1 MKNIFKYT
9 FAAVL
14 GAMTLAACTNEYKYD
29 GVGEADKATAAGA
42 YFLETGNPKN
52 LEVEPGAEEF
62 DLTLTRANTES
73 AQTVGIAVVSDEA
86 GIFEVPSSAQFAAG
100 ENTATIHVTAPRA
113 EEGGQYSLT
122 VGIVEDQQ
130 SIYSIGA
137 QTYTVNMVVQKWE
150 KLGTGYWVDGVISTY
165 FSVNSNFAYAVQV
178 EKMVEGN
185 GAIHFRFVAPYSHA
199 ATGKDDLGAFIG
211 YPYNVG
217 AGDEEDHVFLID
229 ITSNGAFLHATSMGI
244 NWGYGEMFTGSVY
257 GNVSNNLGAYP
268 LGIYYEEDDYIMFP
282 LNSLFLE
289 DEDGPVPA
297 KNNPTYLYLS
307 AEAYI
312 NAVVGE

>member
-122 VGIVEDQQ
+122 VGIVEEQQ

-165 FSVNSNFAYAVQV
+165 FGVNPNFAYAVQV

>member
-244 NWGYGEMFTGSVY
+244 NWGYGEMFTGSIY
-257 GNVSNNLGAYP
+257 GNISNNLGAYP

>member
-229 ITSNGAFLHATSMGI
+229 ITSNGAFLHATTMGI
-244 NWGYGEMFTGSVY
+244 NWNYGEMFTGSIY
-257 GNVSNNLGAYP
+257 GNISNNLGAYP

>member
-62 DLTLTRANTES
+62 DLTLTRTNTES

-122 VGIVEDQQ
+122 VGIVEEQQ

-150 KLGTGYWVDGVISTY
+150 KLGTGYWVDGIISTY
-165 FSVNSNFAYAVQV
+165 FGVNPNFAYAVQV

-199 ATGKDDLGAFIG
+199 ATGKDDLGAYIG
-211 YPYNVG
+211 YPYNAG

-268 LGIYYEEDDYIMFP
+268 LGVYNEEDGYIYFP
-282 LNSLFLE
+282 INSLFLE

-297 KNNPTYLYLS
+297 KKNPSFLFLS
-307 AEAYI
+307 AEAFI
-312 NAVVGE
+312 NAVSE

>member
-122 VGIVEDQQ
+122 VGIVEEQQ

-229 ITSNGAFLHATSMGI
+229 ITSNGAFLHATTMGI
-244 NWGYGEMFTGSVY
+244 NWNYGEMFTGSIY
-257 GNVSNNLGAYP
+257 GNLSNNLGAYP

>member
-122 VGIVEDQQ
+122 VGIVEEQQ

-165 FSVNSNFAYAVQV
+165 FGVNPNFAYAVQV

-199 ATGKDDLGAFIG
+199 ATGKDDLGAYIG
-211 YPYNVG
+211 YPYNAG

-229 ITSNGAFLHATSMGI
+229 ITSNGAFLHATTMGI
-244 NWGYGEMFTGSVY
+244 NWGYGEMFTGSIY
-257 GNVSNNLGAYP
+257 GNLSNNLGAYP
-268 LGIYYEEDDYIMFP
+268 LGVYNEEDGYIYFP
-282 LNSLFLE
+282 INSLFLE

-297 KNNPTYLYLS
+297 KKNPSFLFLS
-307 AEAYI
+307 AEAFI
-312 NAVVGE
+312 NAMSE

>member
-62 DLTLTRANTES
+62 DLTLTRTNTES

-122 VGIVEDQQ
+122 VGIVEEQQ

-165 FSVNSNFAYAVQV
+165 FGVNPNFAYAVQV

-199 ATGKDDLGAFIG
+199 ATGKDDLGAYIG
-211 YPYNVG
+211 YPYNAG

>member
-122 VGIVEDQQ
+122 VGIVEEQQ

-229 ITSNGAFLHATSMGI
+229 ITSNGAFLHATTMGI
-244 NWGYGEMFTGSVY
+244 NWNYGEMFTGSIY
-257 GNVSNNLGAYP
+257 GNISNNLGAYP

>member
-62 DLTLTRANTES
+62 DLTLTRTNTES

-165 FSVNSNFAYAVQV
+165 FSVNPNFAYAVQV

-199 ATGKDDLGAFIG
+199 ATGKDDLGAYIG
-211 YPYNVG
+211 YPYNAG

-268 LGIYYEEDDYIMFP
+268 LGVYNEADGYIYFP
-282 LNSLFLE
+282 INSLFLE

-297 KNNPTYLYLS
+297 KKNPSFLFLS
-307 AEAYI
+307 AEAFI
-312 NAVVGE
+312 NAMSE